1 MTTYVF
7 IIRTLTNLHAGSGD
21 AGGYG
26 VVDKLVQR
34 DPVNNL
40 PTIHASGIKGALREY
55 FTEEQPIDSDPGRNK
70 LKIAEIFGS
79 DPKDR
84 DEKNIQ
90 RGGYRFFDADLLV
103 LPKPDH
109 AADKH
114 FQLVHD
120 AQNTAFVQN
129 KLTTLG
135 ASGLSLTIPGSV
147 AGNLTE
153 LADELPVIARNY
165 LDNGISKNLWYE
177 EVAPRESV
185 FVTCFQAPDA
195 VLAEALHDKVV
206 QLGGNATVGYG
217 FCLFTQIS
225 PKPSPK
231 NEKAS

>member
-1 MTTYVF
+1 MNTYVF
-7 IIRTLTNLHAGSGD
+7 LIRNLTNLHAGSGD

-34 DPVNNL
+34 DPTTNM

-55 FTEEQPIDSDPGRNK
+55 FSEEKPLDQDKTINK
-70 LKIAEIFGS
+70 EKIIGIFGS

-90 RGGYRFFDADLLV
+90 RGAYRFFNADLLA
-103 LPKPDH
+103 LPLPDH

-114 FQLVHD
+114 FRLVQD
-120 AQNTAFVQN
+120 SQNTIEAQR
-129 KLTTLG
+129 KLEALG
-135 ASGLSLTIPGSV
+135 ASGFNLAIPEST
-147 AGNLTE
+147 AGNLSE

-177 EVAPRESV
+177 EVVPRESV

-195 VLAEALHDKVV
+195 VLADALHDKVV

-217 FCLFTQIS
+217 FCLFTQLS
-225 PKPSPK
+225 PKP
-231 NEKAS
+231 A

>member
-7 IIRTLTNLHAGSGD
+7 LIRTLTNLHAGSGD

-34 DPVNNL
+34 DAASNL

-55 FTEEQPIDSDPGRNK
+55 FSVEKPLDNNPDKNK
-70 LKIAEIFGS
+70 AIIAEIFGS

-84 DEKNIQ
+84 DEDKVQ
-90 RGGYRFFDADLLV
+90 RGKYRFFSADLIA
-103 LPKPDH
+103 LPKPVDTAPH
-109 AADKH
+109 FQPVVNQTNTQAVVSKLAELDAAGVTISVANAADGDLK
-114 FQLVHD
+114 D
-120 AQNTAFVQN
+120 
-129 KLTTLG
+129 
-135 ASGLSLTIPGSV
+135 
-147 AGNLTE
+147 

-177 EVAPRESV
+177 EVVPRESV
-185 FVTCFQAPDA
+185 FAACFQAPDD
-195 VLAEALHDKVV
+195 VLAKGLHGQVV

-225 PKPSPK
+225 PARS
-231 NEKAS
+231 